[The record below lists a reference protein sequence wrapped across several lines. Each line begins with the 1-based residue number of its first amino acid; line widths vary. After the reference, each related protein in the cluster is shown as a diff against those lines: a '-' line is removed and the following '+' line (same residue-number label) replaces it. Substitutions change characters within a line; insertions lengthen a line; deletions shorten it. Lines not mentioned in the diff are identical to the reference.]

1 MVELEATQYLPKIK
15 KNSRSKSLLKNSVID
30 SLYRTRLYEL
40 AMSRFKWENLPDE
53 IDERFLEL
61 SLNQY
66 GAVGFF
72 FEDTVQKYTALP
84 MMINGNFNI
93 YMNPEKI
100 SVWSPNGY
108 HADLNENFVPIYNN
122 MLRQPT
128 TPWLD
133 YYAEILYDVDQ
144 TRIINIKAQKTP
156 IIIRCTDR
164 QRLTFKN
171 IYLEYDGNSPVI
183 VVDDSVNTDQ
193 IQVLETKA
201 PFIASELTDIRRQI
215 FGEVLMYLGYS
226 THEATQK
233 RERLL
238 VGELTAA
245 ESEASSSRF
254 SPLIMRRMA
263 CDSIN
268 KMFGLNISVNFR
280 QGSSTI
286 IDLDNPMEQ
295 LMVNTYPTAN
305 NEQAI
310 LNTKKDEGDSSE

>member
-1 MVELEATQYLPKIK
+1 MIETSSFPYSPKIK
-15 KNSRSKSLLKNSVID
+15 RNSRNKNLLKNNIID
-30 SLYRTRLYEL
+30 TLYRTRLYEL
-40 AMSRFKWENLPDE
+40 AMARFKWENLPDE

-72 FEDTVQKYTALP
+72 LEDTVNKFTALP

-108 HADLNENFVPIYNN
+108 HADLDKNFVPIYNN

-133 YYAEILYDVDQ
+133 YYAEILYEIDR
-144 TRIINIKAQKTP
+144 TRSINIKAQKTP
-156 IIIRCTDR
+156 IMIRCTDK
-164 QRLTFKN
+164 QRLTLKN
-171 IYLEYDGNSPVI
+171 IYLEYEGNEPVI
-183 VVDDSVNTDQ
+183 TVDESVNTDQ
-193 IQVLETKA
+193 IQVLDTKA
-201 PFIASELTDIRRQI
+201 PFIASELTDIRRQV

-263 CDSIN
+263 CEKIN
-268 KMFGLNISVNFR
+268 RMFNLNISVNFR

-286 IDLDNPMEQ
+286 FELDNPMEQ
-295 LMVNTYPTAN
+295 LMVNTYPTGN
-305 NEQAI
+305 NVKSSSLTE
-310 LNTKKDEGDSSE
+310 KGDSNE